1 MNNDVPHIISQWF
14 SYLRILFS
22 ILLPSFFRD
31 LPSAPSHELE
41 IPINQPFIPFHNPS
55 LPSMQPGNGGR
66 AGGAFRGLATLAGE
80 RWRKTA
86 AISGNPVCI
95 SHFVQGATLVLKAQV
110 CDGLC
115 YGRGMTSIRL
125 KDSTYIYI
133 YIYTCFDTCNCIS
146 IYIYIYIYYN
156 ICKYNTY
163 RYRICMYMH
172 CFLQ

>member
-1 MNNDVPHIISQWF
+1 MNNDVPHITSQWF
-14 SYLRILFS
+14 TYLRVLFS

-86 AISGNPVCI
+86 AINPVCI
-95 SHFVQGATLVLKAQV
+95 SHFVQRATLVLKAQV

-115 YGRGMTSIRL
+115 YGREMTPIRL
-125 KDSTYIYI
+125 KKLPHLVQGYGKTGLDVDSDAGVLSRTNRI
-133 YIYTCFDTCNCIS
+133 IS
-146 IYIYIYIYYN
+146 TSAPHGPLSTLGN
-156 ICKYNTY
+156 
-163 RYRICMYMH
+163 
-172 CFLQ
+172 